1 MRLNCYIL
9 AFLLQKQIRE
19 TTDEDSDESDTED
32 GRKVSI
38 VFVYRKSVVTKLVG
52 NILGPTVSSKTG
64 EICTSVRNGT
74 KAHFMCFLL
83 IYQEGEFLSSD
94 NLNLKCI
101 VCEREKKLCAKI
113 YLSIARWISH
123 YF

>member
-38 VFVYRKSVVTKLVG
+38 MFVYRKSVLTKLVC
-52 NILGPTVSSKTG
+52 NILDPTVFPKTG

-83 IYQEGEFLSSD
+83 IYQGEFLSSD
-94 NLNLKCI
+94 ILNLKCI
-101 VCEREKKLCAKI
+101 VCDRKKKLCSKI
-113 YLSIARWISH
+113 YL
-123 YF
+123 